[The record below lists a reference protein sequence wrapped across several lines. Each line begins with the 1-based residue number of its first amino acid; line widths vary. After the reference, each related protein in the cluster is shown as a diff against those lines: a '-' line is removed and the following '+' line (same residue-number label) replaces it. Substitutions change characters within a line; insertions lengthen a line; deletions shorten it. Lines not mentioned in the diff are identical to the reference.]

1 MLTFFLLSCGIFF
14 VFITYDCTTTILL
27 YTHCKF
33 CFSSI
38 QAPGGYG
45 GGPPP
50 PQPGYG
56 GQPAGYPP
64 QPAGY
69 PPQQPGYGGYP
80 GIDPQVMAW
89 FQAVDADRSGHIS
102 AAELR
107 QALTNSNYSHFN
119 EEACRL
125 MIGLFIDYL
134 SGFYFDCS
142 FTFEF
147 VTTQLSS

>member
-1 MLTFFLLSCGIFF
+1 
-14 VFITYDCTTTILL
+14 
-27 YTHCKF
+27 
-33 CFSSI
+33 
-38 QAPGGYG
+38 
-45 GGPPP
+45 
-50 PQPGYG
+50 
-56 GQPAGYPP
+56 
-64 QPAGY
+64 
-69 PPQQPGYGGYP
+69 
-80 GIDPQVMAW
+80 MAW